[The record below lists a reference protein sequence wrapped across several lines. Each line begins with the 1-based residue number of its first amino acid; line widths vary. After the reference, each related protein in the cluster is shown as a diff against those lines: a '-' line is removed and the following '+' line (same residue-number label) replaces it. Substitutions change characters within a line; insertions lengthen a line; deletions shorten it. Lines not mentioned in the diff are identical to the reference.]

1 MRAKQDSLAREDRDA
16 RPQALVMDVGVGVV
30 VVADELL
37 VDVQVLLLRTNA
49 TPDNSSP
56 RRTCG

>member
-16 RPQALVMDVGVGVV
+16 RPQALVVDVGVGVV

-37 VDVQVLLLRTNA
+37 VDVQVLLLRADA
-49 TPDNSSP
+49 TPDTSSP
-56 RRTCG
+56 RHTCG